1 MFLSVS
7 APRVAGGRFLFGQ
20 EQPLIIHTFPLLW
33 ARVRHSLFCFF
44 HPGAATNFTPLNNRH
59 MTPRRWPVLLLFSM
73 TLMAACNDDKE
84 DETAVVDRSGSV
96 ETAVSVEHADSTH
109 DVLLTRHK
117 VWVNYKEYTTV
128 EHRDTVPAL
137 GMLSTEGENSEGETR
152 KVSVKKDYQIFIT
165 VK

>member
-1 MFLSVS
+1 MVS
-7 APRVAGGRFLFGQ
+7 RP
-20 EQPLIIHTFPLLW
+20 
-33 ARVRHSLFCFF
+33 
-44 HPGAATNFTPLNNRH
+44 
-59 MTPRRWPVLLLFSM
+59 WPVLLLLCTFLI
-73 TLMAACNDDKE
+73 TACNDDKE

-137 GMLSTEGENSEGETR
+137 GMLSTEGENSGGETP
-152 KVSVKKDYQIFIT
+152 KLSVKKDYQIYIT

>member
-1 MFLSVS
+1 MISR
-7 APRVAGGRFLFGQ
+7 P
-20 EQPLIIHTFPLLW
+20 
-33 ARVRHSLFCFF
+33 
-44 HPGAATNFTPLNNRH
+44 
-59 MTPRRWPVLLLFSM
+59 WPVLLFFCTFLA
-73 TLMAACNDDKE
+73 AACSEDKE

-117 VWVNYKEYTTV
+117 VWVNYKEYTTI

-137 GMLSTEGENSEGETR
+137 GMLNTEAENSGAETQN
-152 KVSVKKDYQIFIT
+152 VSVKKDYQIFIT